1 MTNLFLDPNI
11 RDWVF
16 IPLVVV
22 MLAVGILRANIAK
35 LMASDK
41 VPKKQDIIDNGNLQR
56 ARFLK
61 GNGHLISKA
70 SFQMRKNYFNDESK
84 GFFRQE
90 REQANPAQDP
100 NMMADMMK
108 GNMSMVLPQILL
120 MTWVN
125 QFFYGFLTTKVPFPL
140 TLKFKEMTQRGVELP
155 ALDATWISSL
165 SWYFLIVYGIQGL
178 QILLTGSAG
187 PSDEKRMAEQMSGGG
202 GGPQKPDMN
211 VVFKGEREALELVD
225 HHYELEEVEARLL
238 GIAESKKNV

>member
-16 IPLVVV
+16 IPLVLV

-35 LMASDK
+35 LMASEK
-41 VPKKQDIIDNGNLQR
+41 KPKKQDIIDNGYLQR
-56 ARFLK
+56 ARMLRA
-61 GNGHLISKA
+61 NGRLISKE
-70 SFQMRKNYFNDESK
+70 SFAMRKSFFNHESK

-90 REQANPAQDP
+90 REQANPTQDP

-108 GNMSMVLPQILL
+108 GNMSMILPQILL

-125 QFFYGFLTTKVPFPL
+125 QFFYGFLTTQVPFPL
-140 TLKFKEMTQRGVELP
+140 TLKFKEMTQRGVELQ

-178 QILLTGSAG
+178 QILITGSAG
-187 PSDEKRMAEQMSGGG
+187 PNDEKRMAEQMSGGG
-202 GGPQKPDMN
+202 GGPQQPDMN
-211 VVFKGEREALELVD
+211 VIFKQEREGLELVD
-225 HHYELEEVEARLL
+225 HDYDLDKVEGRLL
-238 GIAESKKNV
+238 GLTQGKKFD